1 MPQLLA
7 VLLPL
12 WLSGCATPSAQFL
25 DGGVGSTSTASSGGT
40 TTGAGTSSGGTTSG
54 GTTTGGTTSG
64 GTTSGGTTSG
74 GTTTTGSGGT
84 TSGGSTGTG
93 SGSSGSGGSGNGS
106 SGGSGGSGSGGTTGS
121 GGSGSGSTGSGGS
134 GGSGSGGGSGSSGSG
149 GGSGSGGSGGS
160 GSGGSG
166 SGGSG
171 SGGSGS
177 GGSGSGGSGSGGSGS
192 GGSGPGGSGG
202 GSLPAIAALASD
214 SFVDAIGINTHLTY
228 TNTAYASEWPKVLGA
243 LKTLGVRH
251 IRDGYYNWAAGNAMY
266 TKHQQLAA
274 AGIGTNFVVAIGSSA
289 SPAEA
294 KTFAKLAGDVESFEG
309 PNECDAEGGRNCGG
323 AKWLQNLQTFL
334 PTVTN
339 AGKAAGVPVYG
350 PSFVRASSYPAIGN
364 IARQMTMNNLHIY
377 FGGRNPESGGWGSM
391 DAEGHYYGSFAWWL
405 DNAKIDGPGLKS
417 VATESGYIA
426 NATVTPYTLPQ
437 NIEAMY
443 VPRTLLMAYKS
454 GLQRTYLYELL
465 DEVSSP
471 GYGLMDGEMK
481 PKAAYT
487 ALANL
492 ISLTSDPGAAFTPG
506 QLEYQIDG
514 GDSNLQQVLLQKRD
528 GSFLLILWVGSS
540 GYDPATNTA
549 MQVKAESVTL
559 NVAGIEYLQTS
570 YQLAGTGKLSKKQ
583 LGQGQSAVLSV
594 SDEVSVIE
602 ISGETSSPQ
611 GTADLVP

>member
-1 MPQLLA
+1 MA
-7 VLLPL
+7 VLVPL

-25 DGGVGSTSTASSGGT
+25 DGGGGSTSTASSGGT
-40 TTGAGTSSGGTTSG
+40 STGT
-54 GTTTGGTTSG
+54 GTTSG
-64 GTTSGGTTSG
+64 GTTSGGTS
-74 GTTTTGSGGT
+74 SGGT

-93 SGSSGSGGSGNGS
+93 SSGGSGSGS
-106 SGGSGGSGSGGTTGS
+106 GSGGSGSGTSGS
-121 GGSGSGSTGSGGS
+121 GGSGSGS
-134 GGSGSGGGSGSSGSG
+134 GSS
-149 GGSGSGGSGGS
+149 GSGGS

-192 GGSGPGGSGG
+192 GGSGSGGSGSGGSGGSGSGGSGSGGSGG
-202 GSLPAIAALASD
+202 GSLPAFTALASD
-214 SFVDAIGINTHLTY
+214 SFVDSIGINTHLTY
-228 TNTAYASEWPKVLGA
+228 TNTAYASEWPRVLSA

-251 IRDGYYNWAAGNAMY
+251 IRDGYYDWAAGNAMY
-266 TKHQQLAA
+266 AKHQQLAA

-323 AKWLQNLQTFL
+323 AKWLQNLQTFM

-339 AGKAAGVPVYG
+339 AGKAVGVPVYG

-391 DAEGHYYGSFAWWL
+391 DAEGHYYGSIAWWL

-471 GYGLMDGEMK
+471 GYGLMDDEIK

-492 ISLTSDPGAAFTPG
+492 ISLTGDRGAAFTPG
-506 QLEYQIDG
+506 QLEMQIDG
-514 GDSNLQQVLLQKRD
+514 GDSNLQQILLQKRD

-549 MQVKAESVTL
+549 TPVQAESVTL
-559 NVAGIEYLQTS
+559 NVAGSEYLQTA

-594 SDEVSVIE
+594 SDEVSVIT
-602 ISGETSSPQ
+602 ISSETSSPQ
-611 GTADLVP
+611 